1 MEENRKD
8 NGTTPLILGIM
19 SVIFSLTF
27 SRLIGLILGIIA
39 IVKGSKAKDYDNDA
53 KAGWILGIIG
63 VALSGVLVFI
73 LLMFFILFLIPFTM
87 PMLWI

>member
-1 MEENRKD
+1 MEENR
-8 NGTTPLILGIM
+8 NNIGTTPLVLGIM

-39 IVKGSKAKDYDNDA
+39 IVKGSKYRNVDNDA

-63 VALSGVLVFI
+63 VVLSGAIVFLVL
-73 LLMFFILFLIPFTM
+73 LFFMLFTIPMTIPFF
-87 PMLWI
+87 WF

>member
-1 MEENRKD
+1 MEENR
-8 NGTTPLILGIM
+8 NNIGTTPLVLGIM

-39 IVKGSKAKDYDNDA
+39 IVKGSKYRNVDNDA

-63 VALSGVLVFI
+63 VVLSGAIVFLVL
-73 LLMFFILFLIPFTM
+73 LFFMLFTIPMAIPFF
-87 PMLWI
+87 WF